1 MSAFNNT
8 SPKNPTRRSLSPAG
22 IDLIKQFEGFR
33 ASLYNDS
40 AGHCTIGYGTLV
52 HRGPCNGS
60 EPGEYLAGISEDR
73 ATDLLLQRVRQFEN
87 VINDSVKITLNQN
100 QFDALVSFVY
110 NVGAGAFRRST
121 LLKKV
126 NTDPADAAIR
136 AEFLRWVRAGGKKL
150 PGLVSRREWESRL
163 YFS

>member
-8 SPKNPTRRSLSPAG
+8 SPKNPGRLSLSPAG
-22 IDLIKQFEGFR
+22 ITLIKEFEGFR
-33 ASLYNDS
+33 ANLYNDS

-52 HRGPCNGS
+52 HRGNCNGS
-60 EPGEYLAGISEDR
+60 EPGEYLAGISKDR
-73 ATDLLLQRVRQFEN
+73 ATELLLQKARQFED
-87 VINDSVKITLNQN
+87 VINDSVKVSLNQN

-110 NVGAGAFRRST
+110 NVGAGAFGRST

-126 NTDPADAAIR
+126 NANLADRVIR
-136 AEFLRWVRAGGKKL
+136 AELMRWVRADGKVL
-150 PGLVSRREWESRL
+150 PGLVKRRERESEL